1 MILLWFHLALASI
14 EISDVWFAPG
24 YEPERLKDEFGE
36 DFQGCLLPD
45 SSIEFMLNRYAVSLH
60 KTLKLHKF
68 ELLRRTP
75 LLEFNYEGGRKA
87 LDHSM
92 SRSSDGYVVMTMSD
106 APGIS

>member
-1 MILLWFHLALASI
+1 MFEPHADPIWCGGISEWLKICQLAHAYSGVKVVPHITSPWLA
-14 EISDVWFAPG
+14 APHCVASQQ
-24 YEPERLKDEFGE
+24 E
-36 DFQGCLLPD
+36 
-45 SSIEFMLNRYAVSLH
+45 
-60 KTLKLHKF
+60 TLC
-68 ELLRRTP
+68 P